1 MTRMQGPPRGPR
13 QVPSGRRGGPI
24 LVACTALGVAA
35 LCAGTLALEGD
46 GEAGLRALT
55 RATARVSLVIFA
67 AAYAAS
73 SLRRLLRVPFTA
85 WLLRN
90 RRHLGLSFAVAH
102 GFHALAVLALAIVL
116 GDAFAY
122 DPISLAFG
130 LVTYGFVAALAA
142 TSSDRAVAWLGP
154 ARWRRLH
161 RAGVHTIWFVFAV
174 TEVPAALH
182 SPLHFAL
189 AALLVAVAG
198 LRAAAAL
205 GRRRAPSAAPALG
218 S

>member
-1 MTRMQGPPRGPR
+1 MTRMHA
-13 QVPSGRRGGPI
+13 RGGASRWRPEGRS
-24 LVACTALGVAA
+24 LVALSALGVAA
-35 LCAGTLALEGD
+35 LCAGTLAALGD
-46 GEAGLRALT
+46 GEAGLRATT
-55 RATARVSLVIFA
+55 RTTARASLVIFT

-73 SLRRLLRVPFTA
+73 SLRRLWRVPATA

-102 GFHALAVLALAIVL
+102 AFHALAVLGLAVLL

-122 DPISLAFG
+122 DPLSLALG

-154 ARWRRLH
+154 PRWRRLH
-161 RAGVHTIWFVFAV
+161 RAGVHAIWLVFAA
-174 TEVPAALH
+174 TEIPAALH

-189 AALLVAVAG
+189 ATLLVAAAG
-198 LRAAAAL
+198 LRATSFLAA
-205 GRRRAPSAAPALG
+205 RRAPSAAPALG
-218 S
+218 G